1 MFYFHAIKEEVS
13 FNSALTWTRV
23 SQFYVIGIKQLIK
36 LCKFCPKYAKMV
48 FSIFIPTCPLLLLGD
63 LCLSLY
69 SGLYIIKH
77 TSRGFHLNAK
87 YAFQDP
93 INLSCIIKQYH
104 QPQSSAS
111 RQSSL
116 ILYNIHI
123 SEQTLNLTCC
133 QTSDLPPY
141 MIKMF
146 M

>member
-1 MFYFHAIKEEVS
+1 
-13 FNSALTWTRV
+13 
-23 SQFYVIGIKQLIK
+23 
-36 LCKFCPKYAKMV
+36 MV

-104 QPQSSAS
+104 QTG
-111 RQSSL
+111 RQFLTLWQLLDFGNCEHLLGSNKDVPAIQFISKPDTAFSFCNVFQQEISSL
-116 ILYNIHI
+116 CFVIYSSNSGLQFCILFII
-123 SEQTLNLTCC
+123 TIC
-133 QTSDLPPY
+133 
-141 MIKMF
+141 
-146 M
+146 